1 MTLHTTMDGFTDQHH
16 ETLRAEVRRF
26 AEDEVRPRVPQAEA
40 LQQID
45 HELSQAIARQ
55 GWIGATIPRA
65 YGGMGLGHV
74 AKTIIIEELSR
85 ISGAMGAMVQAS
97 QLGVAK
103 VIHFGTAAQ
112 KRHWLPRFASGD
124 SLPTIAVTEP
134 ESGGHVL
141 GMSGTATRR
150 GGEYVLNGRKWFV
163 GNSHIGD
170 VHGVVLRTGEGSR
183 GLSAFLVESDRP
195 GFRLGDPGA
204 QSGLHGFSF
213 GEIIFEDCRIP
224 ESNRLGEEGQGLDV
238 AYSSSIL
245 YGRPNL
251 TAVALG
257 IHRAV
262 VEDTVRFCR
271 ERVLYGKPLLKLD
284 TVNLKLGEMQ
294 SRLITARIAAYHAV
308 YLLDRGIPCDAEL
321 INAKLINT
329 EYVLDSARNAME
341 IFAARGLQKWYN
353 IERYLRDAA
362 HLDPPA
368 GTSDVQ
374 RLRLGQVAAGV
385 YGPQWSAKL
394 AGRSRTASVPAP
406 DPDHAPEAHQT
417 AEAASALS
425 AVG

>member
-1 MTLHTTMDGFTDQHH
+1 MDGFTDQYHDA
-16 ETLRAEVRRF
+16 LRAEVRGF
-26 AEDEVRPRVPQAEA
+26 AEDEVRPRVAEA
-40 LQQID
+40 EELQQID
-45 HELSQAIARQ
+45 HDLSRAIARR
-55 GWIGATIPRA
+55 GWIGATIPRV

-85 ISGAMGAMVQAS
+85 VSGAMGAMVQAS

-103 VIHFGTAAQ
+103 VIHFGTEEQ
-112 KRHWLPRFASGD
+112 KCSWLPRFASGD

-134 ESGGHVL
+134 ECGGHVL
-141 GMSGTATRR
+141 GMSSTAKRCR
-150 GGEYVLNGRKWFV
+150 DEYILNGRKWFV

-170 VHGVVLRTGEGSR
+170 VHGVVLRTGEGSH

-224 ESNRLGEEGQGLDV
+224 AANRLGEEGQGLDV

-257 IHRAV
+257 IHRAI

-284 TVNLKLGEMQ
+284 TINLKLGDMQ
-294 SRLITARIAAYHAV
+294 SRLMTARIAAYYAV
-308 YLLDRGIPCDAEL
+308 HLLDRGLPCDAEL

-329 EYVLDSARNAME
+329 EYALDSARNAME

-353 IERYLRDAA
+353 IERYLRDAT
-362 HLDPPA
+362 HLCPPA
-368 GTSDVQ
+368 GTSDIQ
-374 RLRLGQVAAGV
+374 RLRLGQMAAGV
-385 YGPQWSAKL
+385 YGPQWSAML
-394 AGRSRTASVPAP
+394 ADRTWTTGVPAP
-406 DPDHAPEAHQT
+406 APDYALAAHKP
-417 AEAASALS
+417 AKAATDL
-425 AVG
+425 AVVG

>member
-1 MTLHTTMDGFTDQHH
+1 MACFTDQHH

-26 AEDEVRPRVPQAEA
+26 AEAEVRPQVPQAEA

-45 HELSQAIARQ
+45 HVLSRTIARQ
-55 GWIGATIPRA
+55 GWIGVTIPQT

-74 AKTIIIEELSR
+74 AKTVIIEELSR

-97 QLGVAK
+97 QLGIAMVL
-103 VIHFGTAAQ
+103 HFGTEAQ
-112 KRHWLPRFASGD
+112 KRSWLPRFASGT

-134 ESGGHVL
+134 ASGSHVL

-150 GGEYVLNGRKWFV
+150 GDEYILNGHKWFV

-213 GEIIFEDCRIP
+213 GELRFEDCRIP
-224 ESNRLGEEGQGLDV
+224 VANRLGEEGQGLDA
-238 AYSSSIL
+238 AYSSSVL

-257 IHRAV
+257 IHQAV
-262 VEDTVRFCR
+262 VEDTIHFCR
-271 ERVLYGKPLLKLD
+271 ERLLYGQPLLKRDSIL
-284 TVNLKLGEMQ
+284 LKLGEMQ
-294 SRLITARIAAYHAV
+294 SRLMTARITAYHAV
-308 YLLDRGIPCDAEL
+308 HLLDRGFPCDAEL

-329 EYVLDSARNAME
+329 EYVLDSVRNAME
-341 IFAARGLQKWYN
+341 IFAARGLHKEYN
-353 IERYLRDAA
+353 IERYLRDAT
-362 HLDPPA
+362 HLVPPA
-368 GTSDVQ
+368 GTSDIQ
-374 RLRLGQVAAGV
+374 RLRLGQVAGDA
-385 YGPQWSAKL
+385 YGAQWSAKV
-394 AGRSRTASVPAP
+394 ADWIQTSGRPVL
-406 DPDHAPEAHQT
+406 APEGHQS
-417 AEAASALS
+417 AEAPTALA

>member
-1 MTLHTTMDGFTDQHH
+1 MECFTDQRH

-26 AEDEVRPRVPQAEA
+26 AEAEVRPRVPQAEA

-45 HELSQAIARQ
+45 HALSRTIARQ
-55 GWIGATIPRA
+55 GWIGATIPQA

-74 AKTIIIEELSR
+74 AKTIIIEELSS

-97 QLGVAK
+97 QLGVAM
-103 VIHFGTAAQ
+103 VFHFGTEEQ
-112 KRHWLPRFASGD
+112 KCYWLPRFASGA

-150 GGEYVLNGRKWFV
+150 GGEYILNGRKWFV

-170 VHGVVLRTGEGSR
+170 VHGVVLRTGAGSR

-213 GEIIFEDCRIP
+213 GELLFEDCRVP
-224 ESNRLGEEGQGLDV
+224 VANRLGEEGQGLDV

-262 VEDTVRFCR
+262 VEDTTHFCR
-271 ERVLYGKPLLKLD
+271 ERVLYGQPLLKLEP
-284 TVNLKLGEMQ
+284 VMLKLGEMQ
-294 SRLITARIAAYHAV
+294 SRLMTARITAYHAV
-308 YLLDRGIPCDAEL
+308 HLLDRGRPCDAEL

-329 EYVLDSARNAME
+329 EYVLDSVRNVLE
-341 IFAARGLQKWYN
+341 IFAARGLQKEYN
-353 IERYLRDAA
+353 IERYLRDAT
-362 HLDPPA
+362 HLGPPA
-368 GTSDVQ
+368 GTSDIQ
-374 RLRLGQVAAGV
+374 RLRLGQVAGDA
-385 YGPQWSAKL
+385 YGAQWSAKVADWTRTSDSPVL
-394 AGRSRTASVPAP
+394 APVGHQVEEATTALA
-406 DPDHAPEAHQT
+406 
-417 AEAASALS
+417 